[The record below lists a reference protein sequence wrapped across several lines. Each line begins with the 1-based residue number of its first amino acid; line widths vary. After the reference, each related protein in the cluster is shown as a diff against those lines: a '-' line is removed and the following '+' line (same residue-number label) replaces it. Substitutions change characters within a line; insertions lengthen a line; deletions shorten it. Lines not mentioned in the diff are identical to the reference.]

1 MWNPFRRK
9 HNKQAKT
16 LQQISYTFA
25 IINEFN
31 RRGLLHWQVKDKA
44 LLIEESLATVE
55 MARGR
60 EDFTRFLDQVA
71 QWQNFQLLQEA
82 YDRQRIEAEAAAVK
96 AAQTPGRVLTNA
108 DIQRIRQ
115 HARDTMIEIDPAS
128 LGMINEFDLFIIRAN
143 APSAAEATESAGQLV
158 AVGHYDGQKLEMAA
172 YDDIK
177 DAMYGDKDSEE

>member
-9 HNKQAKT
+9 HNKRAKT

-31 RRGLLHWQVKDKA
+31 RRGLLHWQVKDSA

-115 HARDTMIEIDPAS
+115 HARDTMVEIDPAS
-128 LGMINEFDLFIIRAN
+128 LGMLQEFDLFIIRAN
-143 APSAAEATESAGQLV
+143 APSAAEATESAGQLI

-177 DAMYGDKDSEE
+177 DTMYGDKNGEK

>member
-9 HNKQAKT
+9 HNKQTKA

-25 IINEFN
+25 IINEFA
-31 RRGLLHWQVKDKA
+31 RRGLIHWQVKDKT

-60 EDFTRFLDQVA
+60 EDFTRFLDHVA
-71 QWQNFQLLQEA
+71 QWQNFTLLQEA
-82 YDRQRIEAEAAAVK
+82 YDRQRLEAESTAVRE
-96 AAQTPGRVLTNA
+96 AQKPGRVLTPA

-115 HARDTMIEIDPAS
+115 HARETMPEIDPAS
-128 LGMINEFDLFIIRAN
+128 LSLLHEFDMLIIRAN

-177 DAMYGDKDSEE
+177 DTLHRDND